1 MDFKEFMRGALC
13 QPEDGDTV
21 EYFNLKGRVSCN
33 ILVNAQR
40 NIPSPTYTYEPDITR
55 FLEEYEKL
63 KKDCGYHLS
72 FNALMM
78 RVLVEGLKAAPRLNA
93 HMQYNHMAT
102 SGRLIIKKHIDV
114 AMPVFLESGETFT
127 VKIRAIED
135 KSLKEIA
142 AQTDDV
148 LRRLKKTNIDSL
160 LFELI
165 KQRMVGFVLKGQI
178 PSTIA
183 QVVSGYCGK
192 GKVTKIEDLFKK
204 EVRDPE
210 SLDALD
216 MNEGTVCMTNWG
228 PLSGDMTG
236 RITYT
241 PLLYPQVFLMAI
253 GNIREREYP
262 VKNED
267 GSIDIA
273 LKKELPLSLVFDHRI
288 GGLADVVPFIKRL
301 DEIFANPEVMK
312 EW

>member
-13 QPEDGDTV
+13 NPEEGDKV
-21 EYFNLKGRVSCN
+21 EYFNLKARVSCN
-33 ILVNAQR
+33 VLVNAQR
-40 NIPSPTYTYEPDITR
+40 NIPSPAYTYEPDITK
-55 FLEEYEKL
+55 FLEVYKQIKSE
-63 KKDCGYHLS
+63 CGYHLS

-93 HMQYNHMAT
+93 HIQYNHMAT

-127 VKIRAIED
+127 VKVRAIED

-142 AQTDDV
+142 AQTDSIIE
-148 LRRLKKTNIDSL
+148 RLKKTNIDSL

-192 GKVTKIEDLFKK
+192 GKVTKIADLFKK
-204 EVRDPE
+204 EARDPE
-210 SLDALD
+210 SLEAID
-216 MNEGTVCMTNWG
+216 MNEGTVCLTNWG
-228 PLSGDMTG
+228 PLNDKITGD
-236 RITYT
+236 ITYT
-241 PLLYPQVFLMAI
+241 PLLYPLVFLMAI
-253 GNIREREYP
+253 GCIRDREYAF
-262 VKNED
+262 KNED
-267 GSIDIA
+267 GVVDIGT
-273 LKKELPLSLVFDHRI
+273 KKVLPVTLMFDHRI
-288 GGLADVVPFIKRL
+288 GGFADVMPFIKRL
-301 DEIFANPEVMK
+301 DEIFENPEIIK

>member
-13 QPEDGDTV
+13 KPEDGDTV

-55 FLEEYEKL
+55 FLEVYEEI
-63 KKDCGYHLS
+63 KKDCDYHLS
-72 FNALMM
+72 FNAIMM
-78 RVLVEGLKAAPRLNA
+78 RALVEGLKAAPRLNA
-93 HMQYNHMAT
+93 HIQYNHMAT

-127 VKIRAIED
+127 VKVRAIED
-135 KSLKEIA
+135 KSLKEITE
-142 AQTDDV
+142 QTDDI

-204 EVRDPE
+204 EERDPE

-228 PLSGDMTG
+228 ALNGDLTG
-236 RITYT
+236 RVTYT

-253 GNIREREYP
+253 GNIREREVP
-262 VKNED
+262 VKNDD
-267 GSIDIA
+267 GTIDVAI
-273 LKKELPLSLVFDHRI
+273 KKELPLSLVFDHRI
-288 GGLADVVPFIKRL
+288 GGLADVVPFIERL
-301 DEIFANPEVMK
+301 DEIFKNPEVMK

>member
-13 QPEDGDTV
+13 KPEDGDTV

-40 NIPSPTYTYEPDITR
+40 NIPSPTYAYEPDITK
-55 FLEEYEKL
+55 FLEVYEEI

-93 HMQYNHMAT
+93 HIQYNHMST

-127 VKIRAIED
+127 VKVRAIED

-142 AQTDDV
+142 EQTDDI

-228 PLSGDMTG
+228 PLSGNLTG
-236 RITYT
+236 RVTYT

-253 GNIREREYP
+253 GNVREREVP
-262 VKNED
+262 VKNDD
-267 GSIDIA
+267 GSIDVAI
-273 LKKELPLSLVFDHRI
+273 KKELPLSLVFDHRV
-288 GGLADVVPFIKRL
+288 GGLADVVPFIERL
-301 DEIFANPEVMK
+301 DEIFKNPEVMK